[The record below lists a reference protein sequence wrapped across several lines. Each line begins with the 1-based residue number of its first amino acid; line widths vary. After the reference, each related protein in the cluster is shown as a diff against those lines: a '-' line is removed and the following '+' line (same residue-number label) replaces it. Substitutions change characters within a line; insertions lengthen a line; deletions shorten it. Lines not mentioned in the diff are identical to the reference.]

1 MLVAFLLACGG
12 APVPSAPDTPSP
24 SAPTAAAPAHVPMP
38 ELEEVSI
45 EVPDAW
51 QEGPD
56 AYERAV
62 ASGAPTLVYFSTDW
76 CGYCKRLDKQVLHT
90 AEAERAME
98 LVHKVHVN
106 PEKSSAG
113 SQLYRQFRGN
123 YVPYLLL
130 VTRRGEQVEQV
141 RTPDDVDGKRFA
153 EEIARAMKASCD
165 GGATEAC

>member
-1 MLVAFLLACGG
+1 
-12 APVPSAPDTPSP
+12 
-24 SAPTAAAPAHVPMP
+24 MP
-38 ELEEVSI
+38 ELEEVSLD
-45 EVPDAW
+45 VPDVW
-51 QEGPD
+51 QEGPE

-90 AEAERAME
+90 AEAEQAME

-106 PEKSSAG
+106 PEKSTAG
-113 SQLYRQFRGN
+113 SSLYRQFRGT

-141 RTPDDVDGKRFA
+141 RTPDNVDATGFA
-153 EEIARAMKASCD
+153 QEVARAMKASCD
-165 GGATEAC
+165 RGATEAC